1 MKTVVLEVADEMMW
15 MFFRTM
21 ECGMSLLMEV
31 RMFSI
36 ILKGLLFIIDAILNI
51 IYYIIWE
58 FLSKVKLDPVLA
70 VAAEYM
76 KICSNST
83 H

>member
-1 MKTVVLEVADEMMW
+1 
-15 MFFRTM
+15 
-21 ECGMSLLMEV
+21 MSLLMEV

-76 KICSNST
+76 KIC
-83 H
+83 

>member
-1 MKTVVLEVADEMMW
+1 MMW

-51 IYYIIWE
+51 IWE

-70 VAAEYM
+70 AAAEYM